1 MLAKTLLERG
11 AAPVLLPV
19 NSPVGILLL
28 LAKDLGQL
36 YSRFQTHFPN
46 GFMGDNMNRYFNPF
60 ISKRVSDKINFKAA
74 EGKKKKELLQT

>member
-36 YSRFQTHFPN
+36 YS
-46 GFMGDNMNRYFNPF
+46 
-60 ISKRVSDKINFKAA
+60 
-74 EGKKKKELLQT
+74 